1 MVTVATGGVKTLAY
15 NNPETIIYHGKIYDK
30 AILKD
35 IYSRCSVFA
44 MPSHHETFGLV
55 YIEAL
60 TQHLAIVYTRGQG
73 VDGMLDARVGEAVKA
88 SSKEDIK
95 GAIDKIFQHRSNYLA
110 AEVVDFGQFRWDTIA
125 TRYVEVYEATIKAVR
140 T

>member
-1 MVTVATGGVKTLAY
+1 MLLGGVKDIAY
-15 NNPETIIYHGKIYDK
+15 KNPETIIYHGKIYDK

-55 YIEAL
+55 YLEAL
-60 TQHLAIVYTRGQG
+60 SQHLAIVYTKGQG
-73 VDGMLDARVGEAVKA
+73 VDGMLDERVGEAVRA
-88 SSKEDIK
+88 SSKVDIK
-95 GAIDKIFQHRSNYLA
+95 RAIDKIFRHRNDYLA
-110 AEVVDFGQFRWDTIA
+110 AEVVDFSQFRWDAIA
-125 TRYVEVYEATIKAVR
+125 SRYVEMYDKTLKKAI

>member
-1 MVTVATGGVKTLAY
+1 MVATRWVKTLAY

-44 MPSHHETFGLV
+44 MPSYHETFGLV
-55 YIEAL
+55 YLEAL
-60 TQHLAIVYTRGQG
+60 SQHLAIVYTRGQG
-73 VDGMLDARVGEAVKA
+73 VDGMLDVRVGEAVRA

-95 GAIDKIFQHRSNYLA
+95 KAIDKIFQHRSDYLA
-110 AEVVDFGQFRWDTIA
+110 AEVVDFGQFRWDSIA
-125 TRYVEVYEATIKAVR
+125 SRYVEIYDKTIKEAR